1 MSTKATKPTIS
12 TATWPASRDA
22 WHRYTALE
30 IHAGVADIFTG
41 KPRTDCLPRV
51 PLRNEILPARY
62 GGAPVFATGAAGNA
76 EFATAMRKCFEDTT
90 KFEEQERKAIA
101 AGLTFCTPEAR
112 LIIEAHPGYAAAV
125 ATTQLDDMLTVF
137 SEALTGSSASDKLG
151 RLSFA
156 FGITQA
162 TSPDYHS
169 FMRALQE
176 AYRKTKSDQRGDTVL
191 IDDLFKAI
199 LMTKSS
205 YDTFA
210 PLITQLDAERAV
222 PGQPQQRRLDQ
233 PFAMLVECFNKY
245 YADITSRK
253 KVAVAPTSSAD
264 RKHTKALDSAPKAL
278 LAQDESICVIC
289 SHLPARNGRSHAHTL
304 KVPGQLAAYEQLLG
318 DMKGAERTE
327 AGGGM
332 A

>member
-62 GGAPVFATGAAGNA
+62 GGAPMFATGAAGNA

-176 AYRKTKSDQRGDTVL
+176 AYRKTKSDQRGD
-191 IDDLFKAI
+191 
-199 LMTKSS
+199 
-205 YDTFA
+205 
-210 PLITQLDAERAV
+210 
-222 PGQPQQRRLDQ
+222 
-233 PFAMLVECFNKY
+233 
-245 YADITSRK
+245 
-253 KVAVAPTSSAD
+253 
-264 RKHTKALDSAPKAL
+264 
-278 LAQDESICVIC
+278 
-289 SHLPARNGRSHAHTL
+289 PAG
-304 KVPGQLAAYEQLLG
+304 
-318 DMKGAERTE
+318 
-327 AGGGM
+327 
-332 A
+332 

>member
-1 MSTKATKPTIS
+1 M
-12 TATWPASRDA
+12 
-22 WHRYTALE
+22 
-30 IHAGVADIFTG
+30 
-41 KPRTDCLPRV
+41 
-51 PLRNEILPARY
+51 
-62 GGAPVFATGAAGNA
+62 FATGAAGNA

-210 PLITQLDAERAV
+210 PLI
-222 PGQPQQRRLDQ
+222 
-233 PFAMLVECFNKY
+233 M
-245 YADITSRK
+245 
-253 KVAVAPTSSAD
+253 
-264 RKHTKALDSAPKAL
+264 H
-278 LAQDESICVIC
+278 
-289 SHLPARNGRSHAHTL
+289 PARRRTRRTW
-304 KVPGQLAAYEQLLG
+304 PTPAAPPRPALRY
-318 DMKGAERTE
+318 AC
-327 AGGGM
+327 
-332 A
+332 